1 VHPFSHY
8 DILLLILDTLKPGGK
23 SPDLGFDRSNLP
35 RIFHIKNPVYVEAR
49 DRENEN
55 DSVRELIEPLAVE
68 DRESTYLKTFGLTL
82 LISLEK
88 Q

>member
-1 VHPFSHY
+1 MHPFSYY

-23 SPDLGFDRSNLP
+23 SPDLGFDRSNFP

-49 DRENEN
+49 DRENDNE
-55 DSVRELIEPLAVE
+55 SVKRLPDPLAME
-68 DRESTYLKTFGLTL
+68 DRESTYLNTFGLTL